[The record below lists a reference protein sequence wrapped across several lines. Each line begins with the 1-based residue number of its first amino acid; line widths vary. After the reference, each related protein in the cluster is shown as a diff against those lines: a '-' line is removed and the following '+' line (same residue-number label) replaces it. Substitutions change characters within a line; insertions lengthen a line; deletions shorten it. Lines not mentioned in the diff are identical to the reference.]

1 MLDIEINSK
10 YDEMFIDDNFSF
22 KNIKDNVVTIIHE
35 ELVVKKALSLGSKG
49 GVEFDT
55 VNNLLI
61 DGPEIFKIHVLGLEI
76 TVALL
81 EDLLDWDLMNPAW
94 EVMFKINK
102 PSDTLNHVG
111 KIYNTKIDGLES
123 FSYDI
128 LLERIADLIKVRT
141 KSE

>member
-1 MLDIEINSK
+1 MLDIEINNK
-10 YDEMFIDDNFSF
+10 YDEIFINDNFSF

-35 ELVVKKALSLGSKG
+35 ELVVKKALSLGSNG
-49 GVEFDT
+49 NIVFDT
-55 VNNLLI
+55 VNTLLNN
-61 DGPEIFKIHVLGLEI
+61 GPEILKINILGLDI

-102 PSDTLNHVG
+102 PSTTLNHIG
-111 KIYNTKIDGLES
+111 KIYNTKVDGLES